1 MLKHIKSDRI
11 IAPPESKRLKAGY
24 VMLKRGEDVGTHV
37 TYNREE
43 IILVLEGEATIM
55 SNNKENIITKD
66 QTFYV
71 PPETEHNVYNKSN
84 RDLKYVY
91 VVTMLD

>member
-1 MLKHIKSDRI
+1 MLKHIEPGRI
-11 IAPPESKRLKAGY
+11 IAPPESKRLKLGC
-24 VMLKRGEDVGTHV
+24 VMLKPGEDVGTHV
-37 TYNREE
+37 TSNREE
-43 IILVLEGEATIM
+43 IILVLEGEATII
-55 SNNKENIITKD
+55 SNNEEYIITKD

-71 PPETEHNVYNKSN
+71 PPETEHNVFNKSD